1 MSATTFPSAVGGRS
15 QVGTFAPF
23 NQDVI
28 LSRTEFQPAVQWV
41 KPLWWL
47 AALLAALAM
56 LGPFAIDTYL
66 PAFDSIGKSLGATP
80 FQMQQ
85 TLSGY
90 LLGFSVMMLLH
101 GALSDAIGRRP
112 VILGGLTVFALASL
126 ICASANHVGV
136 LIAGRVLQ
144 GMSCGAGMVVG
155 RAIVRDLFV
164 AVQAQRLMSQ
174 ITLFFGIA
182 PAIAPVI
189 GGWLLVLIGWRSI
202 FWFMMTAA
210 IMLCVLAWVT
220 LPETLPRES
229 RQPFTL
235 APLGRGYRSVLSDP
249 RFLLLTI
256 ASGVPFNAMFIFILS
271 APTLLGKHLGLPPTQ
286 FFWLFIFC
294 ISGIMGGGL
303 DQRTS
308 GRAPSAGTA
317 GRDRLHHHARRSSVQ
332 CALAPVLPTHAGKC
346 DRAGFSDRLW
356 LVAAHTL
363 HHTDGSR
370 PFSEETR
377 HGLLAPGLLCRA
389 LERDHCRYRCAGGDG
404 QRRRAGGG
412 FRHAGFRRFGE
423 LDALLSGEEDICV
436 QQPMKLENVSLSE
449 WL

>member
-202 FWFMMTAA
+202 VWFMMTAA

-220 LPETLPRES
+220 LPATLPRES

-294 ISGIMGGGL
+294 ISGIMGGAW
-303 DQRTS
+303 TS
-308 GRAPSAGTA
+308 GRLAGRLPRERQVGIGFTIMLGVALSNALWHLFFQPTPVSAIGPVFLIAFGWSLLTPCITLMVLDLFPKRLGMASSLQAFFAGLSNAITA
-317 GRDRLHHHARRSSVQ
+317 GIVAPAAMGSVEG
-332 CALAPVLPTHAGKC
+332 LAAASAML
-346 DRAGFSDRLW
+346 GFVG
-356 LVAAHTL
+356 LVSWMLYCLAKRTFVSN
-363 HHTDGSR
+363 SR
-370 PFSEETR
+370 
-377 HGLLAPGLLCRA
+377 
-389 LERDHCRYRCAGGDG
+389 
-404 QRRRAGGG
+404 
-412 FRHAGFRRFGE
+412 
-423 LDALLSGEEDICV
+423 
-436 QQPMKLENVSLSE
+436 
-449 WL
+449 